1 MPLVNVKKKV
11 AKAGAKVGLEPGEQ
25 VLAGCTT
32 NPSGTMKR
40 MMAREAGG
48 LVAAAIVDRN
58 QGDASA
64 PGALADRF
72 VAGQNF
78 VVVTDRRVLLIKMGV
93 MTGAPKELLA
103 SWAHA
108 EVAAITVDSGTL
120 AHPFTVTFSDGSA
133 VQVEGA
139 RGSDPGSV
147 GEAFAALGH

>member
-11 AKAGAKVGLEPGEQ
+11 AKAGEKVGLQPGEE

-40 MMAREAGG
+40 MMAKEAGG
-48 LVAAAIVDRN
+48 LVAAAALDRS
-58 QGDASA
+58 QGDATA
-64 PGALADRF
+64 AGALADRF

-78 VVVTDRRVLLIKMGV
+78 VVVTDRRVLLIKMGM
-93 MTGAPKELLA
+93 MTGSPKELLA
-103 SWAHA
+103 SWTHA
-108 EVAAITVDSGTL
+108 EVTAITVTPGKL
-120 AHPFTVTFSDGSA
+120 AHPFVISFADGSA

-147 GEAFAALGH
+147 GDAYAALSG